1 MSLLPV
7 TFWMRGAQHVSV
19 AVALYIYV
27 VDVFGSTLGQDKG
40 YPHICLFVVLLDYPN
55 QILG

>member
-1 MSLLPV
+1 
-7 TFWMRGAQHVSV
+7 MRGAPQVSV

-27 VDVFGSTLGQDKG
+27 VDVFGSSIGQDNG
-40 YPHICLFVVLLDYPN
+40 YPHICLFVVLLGYLS